1 MRKSRQ
7 HSDFVAIVDAV
18 ADGRLAAKDAGSG
31 TPPVVQAVFE
41 IAENLGRLNRG
52 LSAEFTPPQAG
63 LLHEIIDEG
72 VDLIFSGKEPANA
85 TEEIALRLMDLAF
98 EVADPMSWVV
108 NLNAVSEGSRNW
120 VAYPGGTATTA

>member
-1 MRKSRQ
+1 MPKSRQ
-7 HSDFVAIVDAV
+7 HRDLVTVVDAV
-18 ADGRLAAKDAGSG
+18 VDGRLAARDAGSG
-31 TPPVVQAVFE
+31 TPPVVQAMFE

-52 LSAEFTPPQAG
+52 LVAEFTPEQAD
-63 LLHEIIDEG
+63 LLHEFIDAG

-108 NLNAVSEGSRNW
+108 NLRAVSEGDRCW
-120 VAYPGGTATTA
+120 TAYPAQTAQST

>member
-7 HSDFVAIVDAV
+7 HRDFVAIVDAV
-18 ADGRLAAKDAGSG
+18 VDGRLAAKDAGSG

-63 LLHEIIDEG
+63 LLHEIIDAA
-72 VDLIFSGKEPANA
+72 VDVMFSGREPEGTA
-85 TEEIALRLMDLAF
+85 EEIALRLMDLAF
-98 EVADPMSWVV
+98 ELADPMSWVV
-108 NLNAVSEGSRNW
+108 NLRAVSEGNRCW
-120 VAYPGGTATTA
+120 TAYPAGTAQST